1 MTTPATQ
8 PKRLTRYRRA
18 QRQVNFALTE
28 RDLEILRI
36 VESYRLVASPHIL
49 ALTHG
54 SNQGILRRL
63 QKLFHRG
70 YLDRLR
76 PQRIEGGGSVNMTYA
91 ITNKGFRELQKEGLI
106 QEPIQTDW
114 NTKNRSLQDLSINH
128 RLLISH
134 IRAVIETACRR
145 DDGLKLLFWREGR
158 EIYDAI
164 EVAIEGSY
172 RRVPVAP
179 DAFFGIQDTKGRMY
193 FFLEADRGTMTLK
206 RFRLKLKGYA
216 AYWREKKH
224 ESRFGIRYF
233 RVLTVTTS
241 AVRKT
246 NLVSSAENAEEL
258 QALGSMFL
266 FTEEPNLSL
275 DNPES
280 ILDKIW
286 TRVANHGTHSILE

>member
-1 MTTPATQ
+1 MTITA
-8 PKRLTRYRRA
+8 PKPNRLPRYRRA

-28 RDLEILRI
+28 RDLNILRI
-36 VESYRLVASPHIL
+36 VESYRLMASPHVL

-70 YLDRLR
+70 YLDRLT

-91 ITNKGFRELQKEGLI
+91 VTNKGFRELQKEGLI
-106 QEPIQTDW
+106 QEATQTDW
-114 NTKNRSLQDLSINH
+114 NAKNRSLQDLSINH

-164 EVAIEGSY
+164 EVALEGSY

-206 RFRLKLKGYA
+206 RFTLKLKGYA
-216 AYWREKKH
+216 AYWRAKRH
-224 ESRFGIRYF
+224 EDRFGIRYF
-233 RVLTVTTS
+233 RVLSVTTS
-241 AVRKT
+241 AIRKA
-246 NLVSSAENAEEL
+246 NLVSSAEKAEEL
-258 QALGSMFL
+258 EALGRMFL
-266 FTEEPNLSL
+266 FTEEGRLSL
-275 DNPES
+275 ENPES
-280 ILDKIW
+280 ILQKIW
-286 TRVANHGTHSILE
+286 TRLADSGRYSLLE